1 MPRTTLLPAIL
12 SASLALAAGPAAA
25 QGALD
30 RLETL
35 DERMNALVFD
45 ALETQ
50 IPALSGYRP
59 ALEWDAAMREN
70 GACLLGRVEAASGD
84 EGVAQLLSSYEATLE
99 AAGQSGADLGGIR
112 IDPPGGMTTEAFQS
126 AYAECGMLDWLST
139 RLAESGALA
148 VIMESSR

>member
-1 MPRTTLLPAIL
+1 MSRKTPLPAVFL
-12 SASLALAAGPAAA
+12 ASLAMAAGPAFA
-25 QGALD
+25 QGPLD

-35 DERMNALVFD
+35 DERMNEVVFD
-45 ALETQ
+45 ALEAQ

-70 GACLLGRVEAASGD
+70 GACLLGRVEAASGGD
-84 EGVAQLLSSYEATLE
+84 GIAQLLASYEETLE

-112 IDPPGGMTTEAFQS
+112 IDPPGGMTTEAFQT
-126 AYAECGMLDWLST
+126 AYAECGMLDWLSS